1 MRRAFT
7 LRALIWVIVIVV
19 ISAVIYLTSTTS
31 GRASIEAVYSGD
43 SFIAVDNASKGPMY
57 NLTYGEIT
65 EEGIRSII
73 GYLKET
79 RAPISTFIDLGCGNG
94 RSLVYAIKSGFSKA
108 KGAEIVDERYQFAI
122 RAMAKLPEYRS
133 AIEILHADFFHLP
146 REFFPPNSTI
156 FVSNLLFPLETS
168 ERLLQF
174 LSDNTTGDV
183 TLVVS
188 KLPANLHKYRLDKSI
203 DVPMSWQK
211 ASTCYVLKKSGRV
224 NTGP

>member
-65 EEGIRSII
+65 EEGIRSIM

-108 KGAEIVDERYQFAI
+108 KGAEIVDERSAQW
-122 RAMAKLPEYRS
+122 PNYRS
-133 AIEILHADFFHLP
+133 TDTPSRYSTPIFFIC
-146 REFFPPNSTI
+146 RESSFRPTAPYS
-156 FVSNLLFPLETS
+156 
-168 ERLLQF
+168 
-174 LSDNTTGDV
+174 
-183 TLVVS
+183 
-188 KLPANLHKYRLDKSI
+188 
-203 DVPMSWQK
+203 
-211 ASTCYVLKKSGRV
+211 
-224 NTGP
+224 